1 MKLVVLSCAAP
12 PTAPR
17 LEPSSTTTTT
27 IRTKPD
33 LVLLHETNLRPTQ
46 PVKVRGYACI
56 ACDRLTPRGSTD
68 TVKGG
73 GVMILVKSEGD
84 RPLPYSQLPPL
95 PEAPTDDNTTEAVG
109 VRLHILGSSLDVH
122 SLYVPPLQSG
132 AAPTCPPRAAAR
144 LLVTR
149 IDYEKTCVSAVCHR
163 GGFIRTSRF
172 YRW

>member
-1 MKLVVLSCAAP
+1 MLTP
-12 PTAPR
+12 PTNNTISVLQANIGAWKTNQAEIDDI
-17 LEPSSTTTTT
+17 L

-56 ACDRLTPRGSTD
+56 RCDRLTPRGNTD

-95 PEAPTDDNTTEAVG
+95 PKAPTDNTTEAVG

-122 SLYVPPLQSG
+122 CRYVPPIRPG
-132 AAPTCPPRAAAR
+132 AGD
-144 LLVTR
+144 TR
-149 IDYEKTCVSAVCHR
+149 Q
-163 GGFIRTSRF
+163 
-172 YRW
+172 